1 MNLQRAYYLLAAF
14 YSLLPLMGL
23 VAVFSGGGTPLAVAY
38 IALGTVAAIGLWG
51 YILKRGFMNPRMW
64 RPFAALLAVGAV
76 VQLVII
82 LTMSVPNVAL
92 TWMLTSSIFS
102 VMMVILLYHYGD
114 RDQPLWA
121 TTEEADAARQLTALL
136 DTTSPLIAVRREGD
150 HENSVNVDRVDG
162 HYCARVTRRSN
173 EGQEAFERHFQHPET
188 LVFFLEKFANVTV
201 QDFKTSR

>member
-76 VQLVII
+76 AQLVII

-162 HYCARVTRRSN
+162 QYCARVTRRSN
-173 EGQEAFERHFQHPET
+173 KGQEAFERRFQHPET